1 MATFEKTSQVVVLG
15 AGPGGYAA
23 AFMAADLGME
33 VTIVNR
39 EDNPGGVC
47 LYRGCIPSKAFL
59 HAAKVINEA
68 HEAAA
73 FGVTFG
79 EPNIDFDKLR
89 GWKKSVVERLTGGLG
104 QISKQ
109 RKITYLQGEGKLR
122 DAHSLDVRLTNGDV
136 GLVRFTNLILAT
148 GSRPVIP
155 PVFDIRSP
163 RVMDSTAALE
173 MEEMPK
179 RLLVVGGGYIG
190 LELSIVYA
198 ALGSEVTVVEATS
211 GLLPGADRDLVKVL
225 HKSVEAKF
233 ARIMLNTKVMS
244 LKDDGDGVLVTV
256 QPPEGDAIEEKFD
269 RVLISI
275 GRRPNTENL
284 GIEHT
289 RIEVDPRGFVRTD
302 GQCRT
307 NEAHIY
313 AIGDISGD
321 PMLAHRAT
329 HQGRLAAEAIHGS
342 KAVFEPAAIPAVVF
356 TDPELAW
363 AGLTE
368 QQCLDQGIKHTVAR
382 FPWAASGRALTLDK
396 PAGLTKMIIDPE
408 DGRLLG
414 IGIVG
419 SGSGELIAEGVLAL
433 EMGAL
438 AEDVALSI
446 HAHPTLSET
455 VMETADVFFGKSTH
469 IYKPK
474 KAATT

>member
-1 MATFEKTSQVVVLG
+1 MATFEKTTQVVVLG

-39 EDNPGGVC
+39 EANPGGVC

-68 HEAAA
+68 HEAQA
-73 FGVTFG
+73 FGVTFP
-79 EPNIDFDKLR
+79 EPDIDFDKLR
-89 GWKKSVVERLTGGLG
+89 SWKKSVVERLTGGLG

-173 MEEMPK
+173 MEELPK
-179 RLLVVGGGYIG
+179 RMLVVGGGYIG

-198 ALGSEVTVVEATS
+198 ALGSEITVVEATS

-225 HKSVEAKF
+225 HKSVESKF
-233 ARIMLNTKVMS
+233 ARILLNTKVMS

-256 QPPEGDAIEEKFD
+256 QPPEGEPVEEKYD

-284 GIEHT
+284 GLEHT

-368 QQCLDQGIKHTVAR
+368 QQCLDQNIKHTVAR

-396 PAGLTKMIIDPE
+396 PAGMTKMIIDPD

-419 SGSGELIAEGVLAL
+419 AGSGELIAEGVLAL

-474 KAATT
+474 KTATT